1 MIVLHLSIQ
10 KLVVLMKVNLKK
22 DGLLIIIENLMT
34 KFLKV
39 LTNIMVK
46 WLAWVSSIIYNHR
59 FALKLSLV

>member
-22 DGLLIIIENLMT
+22 DGLLIIIENHMT

-59 FALKLSLV
+59 FTLKLSLV